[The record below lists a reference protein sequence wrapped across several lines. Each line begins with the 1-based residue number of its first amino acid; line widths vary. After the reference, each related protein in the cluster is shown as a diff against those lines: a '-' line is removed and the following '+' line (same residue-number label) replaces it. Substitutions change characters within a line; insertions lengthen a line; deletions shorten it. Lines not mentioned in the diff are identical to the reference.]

1 MKNIAIIP
9 TIRSPYKNQI
19 EYCFDKNISALL
31 RKVFKKIN
39 IINLFEGDK
48 LNKKIDLLVISGG
61 NDILK
66 FSSKENDY
74 IRYQF
79 TKKIFNHSKK
89 KGIPI
94 IGICYGAQF
103 VADYFNSTFVKKKKI
118 GIHYIILNKNNFI
131 KSNKKRISN
140 NSYKNILIKKV
151 PKFFDIIAKSKD
163 NYVEAFYIKK
173 INFLGLQWH
182 PERNKNLKKFDIRL
196 LKKLI

>member
-61 NDILK
+61 KIYILK
-66 FSSKENDY
+66 FSRKENDY

-79 TKKIFNHSKK
+79 TKKIFNHSK
-89 KGIPI
+89 GIPI
-94 IGICYGAQF
+94 IGICYA
-103 VADYFNSTFVKKKKI
+103 
-118 GIHYIILNKNNFI
+118 LN
-131 KSNKKRISN
+131 
-140 NSYKNILIKKV
+140 L
-151 PKFFDIIAKSKD
+151 
-163 NYVEAFYIKK
+163 
-173 INFLGLQWH
+173 
-182 PERNKNLKKFDIRL
+182 
-196 LKKLI
+196 

>member
-66 FSSKENDY
+66 FSRKENDY

-89 KGIPI
+89 KE
-94 IGICYGAQF
+94 Y
-103 VADYFNSTFVKKKKI
+103 
-118 GIHYIILNKNNFI
+118 
-131 KSNKKRISN
+131 
-140 NSYKNILIKKV
+140 
-151 PKFFDIIAKSKD
+151 
-163 NYVEAFYIKK
+163 
-173 INFLGLQWH
+173 
-182 PERNKNLKKFDIRL
+182 L
-196 LKKLI
+196 L